1 MKKKMLIALSCLAMV
16 MSMAACS
23 TQTLPSTESQDTGE
37 AISDV
42 PTDAVGGYMP
52 CPLNMIPNEE
62 SIFPYMGLSFRLPEN
77 LLTAVLNNKVFMCNN
92 GEVEYTDIPDGMG
105 VTANWKPTDE
115 NTVIHNGIIEFLYL
129 PEGMRD
135 RTPYMGM
142 ETPMNYEEYLAW
154 IADALPMMRLTMFQ
168 KAEFQEVMLQN
179 TGYANHVR
187 LGENTEFVYYLS
199 SNEPASNL
207 TQDGKDLFAAQS
219 DLKESVVISEPRPI
233 DNFYLGLT
241 TPQVEFA
248 SQVGNFQTETV
259 YGEQIDQSIFSSAK
273 LTMINAWTTWC
284 GPCVEE
290 LPDLAELSAEL
301 EDTGVQIIAIACDT
315 IDPKSGALDQEQ
327 LELAQKIVERTGVN
341 FPVLVP
347 DSILNDGL
355 LKGIVGYPTTWFVD
369 AEGKVIGDPVL
380 GSNSKEDWMQMIQE
394 RLEEVGK

>member
-142 ETPMNYEEYLAW
+142 ETPMSYEEYLAW

-179 TGYANHVR
+179 TGYANHVKIGR
-187 LGENTEFVYYLS
+187 
-199 SNEPASNL
+199 ASC
-207 TQDGKDLFAAQS
+207 
-219 DLKESVVISEPRPI
+219 R
-233 DNFYLGLT
+233 
-241 TPQVEFA
+241 
-248 SQVGNFQTETV
+248 
-259 YGEQIDQSIFSSAK
+259 
-273 LTMINAWTTWC
+273 
-284 GPCVEE
+284 
-290 LPDLAELSAEL
+290 
-301 EDTGVQIIAIACDT
+301 
-315 IDPKSGALDQEQ
+315 
-327 LELAQKIVERTGVN
+327 ERV
-341 FPVLVP
+341 
-347 DSILNDGL
+347 
-355 LKGIVGYPTTWFVD
+355 
-369 AEGKVIGDPVL
+369 
-380 GSNSKEDWMQMIQE
+380 
-394 RLEEVGK
+394 